1 MTSKSCG
8 LISHPLPVA
17 GGGLHPLDPRRCA
30 AAPSGSNSRTDP
42 SGVPSDP
49 AFGTPSTVLS
59 GQVSSKTP
67 FYAFCVAT
75 CRRFYP
81 KWAAFGEGSPQKLR
95 RTHLLW
101 TPVPKVLNLYCV
113 ISGNT
118 YLYTDKSYFMGH
130 KYVCLR
136 CRKCFSA
143 GTDFTKFQD
152 NKICPDCMTPMVLL
166 NEKFKAP
173 SKTDVAQWEIVKML
187 VDNGFRFQTLYDPVS
202 GERILYPRT
211 KTEAEEFIRKYKH

>member
-1 MTSKSCG
+1 
-8 LISHPLPVA
+8 
-17 GGGLHPLDPRRCA
+17 
-30 AAPSGSNSRTDP
+30 
-42 SGVPSDP
+42 
-49 AFGTPSTVLS
+49 
-59 GQVSSKTP
+59 
-67 FYAFCVAT
+67 
-75 CRRFYP
+75 
-81 KWAAFGEGSPQKLR
+81 
-95 RTHLLW
+95 
-101 TPVPKVLNLYCV
+101 
-113 ISGNT
+113 
-118 YLYTDKSYFMGH
+118 MGH

-143 GTDFTKFQD
+143 GTGFTKFQD

-202 GERILYPRT
+202 GERIRYPRT